1 MVGAPH
7 KEETMTVKDRQCLLA
22 FLKKAD
28 GTSYYTGEVDGIYG
42 RLSRKAIQDFQK
54 DFCGLT
60 VTGEADAVTDQAI
73 IHAVA
78 FGIPERD
85 QTEDNE
91 DVTDNNVGGSD
102 QTGTF
107 WDEIEFF
114 DPEEMKCKC
123 GGKYCDGYPHE
134 IQPLL
139 MQILDRARRWSGHPI
154 VIVSGLRCKEWN
166 RIQKGVATSQHQYG
180 EAADVYFYG
189 VSANAALAWLQSQ
202 PDVRYAYRIEGC
214 NNIHFDIQP
223 VGR

>member
-1 MVGAPH
+1 
-7 KEETMTVKDRQCLLA
+7 MTTERKQLILAWYGLLSTR
-22 FLKKAD
+22 D
-28 GTSYYTGEVDGIYG
+28 VDGIWGPQSAAATRKLQKALGIREDGDFGTTTVAEVWNAVFHG
-42 RLSRKAIQDFQK
+42 RELQF
-54 DFCGLT
+54 
-60 VTGEADAVTDQAI
+60 
-73 IHAVA
+73 
-78 FGIPERD
+78 
-85 QTEDNE
+85 
-91 DVTDNNVGGSD
+91 DVTDNNVGNKVD
-102 QTGTF
+102 TDNPYQH
-107 WDEIEFF
+107 WWEEIEFF
-114 DPEEMKCKC
+114 DPDEMKCKC

-180 EAADVYFYG
+180 EAVDVYFYG

>member
-1 MVGAPH
+1 
-7 KEETMTVKDRQCLLA
+7 MTVKDRQCLLT

-28 GTSYYTGEVDGIYG
+28 GTRYYTGDVDGICG
-42 RLSRKAIQDFQK
+42 RLSRKAIGDFQK
-54 DFCGLT
+54 DFGGLT
-60 VTGEADAVTDQAI
+60 VTGEADADTDQAM

-85 QTEDNE
+85 S
-91 DVTDNNVGGSD
+91 DVPDNNVGDNLSPTD
-102 QTGTF
+102 F

-114 DPEEMKCKC
+114 DPKEMKCKC

-154 VIVSGLRCKEWN
+154 VIVSGLRCEEWN
-166 RIQKGVATSQHQYG
+166 RIQGGVDNSQHKFG
-180 EAADVYFYG
+180 EAVDAYFYG
-189 VSANAALAWLQSQ
+189 VIPAAALAWLQSQ
-202 PDVRYAYRIEGC
+202 PDVRYAYMISGS

>member
-1 MVGAPH
+1 MN
-7 KEETMTVKDRQCLLA
+7 VKDRQCLLT

-54 DFCGLT
+54 DFGGLT
-60 VTGEADAVTDQAI
+60 VTGEANDETDRAMR
-73 IHAVA
+73 HAVA
-78 FGIPERD
+78 YGIPERAPD
-85 QTEDNE
+85 ADP
-91 DVTDNNVGGSD
+91 DVPDNNVGDKEETTGS
-102 QTGTF
+102 F

-114 DPEEMKCKC
+114 TPEEMKCKC

-134 IQPLL
+134 IQPPL

>member
-1 MVGAPH
+1 MTIKQMQSLLTYLGYDTGQIDGQWGSMSTAACRAFQADYGLTADGICG
-7 KEETMTVKDRQCLLA
+7 TMTQKMLIGAIAGTAVKVE
-22 FLKKAD
+22 KPE
-28 GTSYYTGEVDGIYG
+28 S
-42 RLSRKAIQDFQK
+42 S
-54 DFCGLT
+54 
-60 VTGEADAVTDQAI
+60 DA
-73 IHAVA
+73 
-78 FGIPERD
+78 PK
-85 QTEDNE
+85 
-91 DVTDNNVGGSD
+91 
-102 QTGTF
+102 TGTF

-180 EAADVYFYG
+180 EAVDVYFYG

>member
-1 MVGAPH
+1 MN
-7 KEETMTVKDRQCLLA
+7 VKDRQCLLT

>member
-1 MVGAPH
+1 
-7 KEETMTVKDRQCLLA
+7 MTTKDRQCLLT

-28 GTSYYTGEVDGIYG
+28 GTSYYTGDVDGIYG

-60 VTGEADAVTDQAI
+60 VTGEADAVTDQAM

-78 FGIPERD
+78 FGIQERD
-85 QTEDNE
+85 S
-91 DVTDNNVGGSD
+91 DVPDNNVGDNLSPTD
-102 QTGTF
+102 F

-154 VIVSGLRCKEWN
+154 QVISGLRCQEWN
-166 RIQKGVATSQHQYG
+166 RIQKGVANSQHMYG
-180 EAADVYFYG
+180 EAVDVYFYG
-189 VSANAALAWLQSQ
+189 VSPNAALAWLQSQ
-202 PDVRYAYRIEGC
+202 PEVRYAYRIEGSS
-214 NNIHFDIQP
+214 NIHFDIEP